1 MVRLPSKYPMLVGLY
16 HFSEGLHLTLIID
29 PIYESLTSSFKL
41 WVGLQLGSQYKLLPN
56 LSL

>member
-1 MVRLPSKYPMLVGLY
+1 MVRLPSKYPMIVGLY

-41 WVGLQLGSQYKLLPN
+41 
-56 LSL
+56 